1 MSKKN
6 QIVVQ
11 NIEINISTFSKED
24 YICLTDMAR
33 AKEGIDR
40 ANIVIQN
47 WLRNRNTVEFIGLW
61 EQINN
66 PNFKGIEFDAFK
78 SMAGLNSF
86 VLTPKQWI
94 EKTNAIGITSKSGR
108 YGGTFAHKDIAF
120 EFGSWISPI
129 FKLYLIKEYQRLKD
143 FETNHYNLEW
153 NVKRILSKANYHI
166 HTDAIKNYVLPK
178 ISVEKQKEAIIY
190 AEEADILN
198 LSLFGCTAKQWKELN
213 EKHNS
218 QGLNIRDI
226 ASINELAVLSNLE
239 NLNAEWMKEN
249 FSKEERFIKLKQL
262 AVYQLEILGK
272 HDFVKNLKKDNL
284 KLNIDKNNESI

>member
-1 MSKKN
+1 MSKKSK
-6 QIVVQ
+6 IVVQ
-11 NIEINISTFSKED
+11 NIEINITAFSRED

-40 ANIVIQN
+40 ANIVVQN

-66 PNFKGIEFDAFK
+66 PNFKGIEFDAFR

-166 HTDAIKNYVLPK
+166 HTDAIKNFVLPK
-178 ISVEKQKEAIIY
+178 LSIEKQKEALIY

-198 LSLFGCTAKQWKELN
+198 LALFGCTAKQWRELN
-213 EKHNS
+213 QNHNQ
-218 QGLNIRDI
+218 QGVNIRDI
-226 ASINELAVLSNLE
+226 ASINELTVLSNLE

-249 FSKEERFIKLKQL
+249 FSKEERFIKLSQL
-262 AVYQLEILGK
+262 AAYQLEILGK
-272 HDFVKNLKKDNL
+272 NDLIKNLKKDNL
-284 KLNIDKNNESI
+284 ITDIQKNIE